1 MQTGTASIQ
10 MLSGNNSKKK
20 LSGHNYTGSPVT
32 DTLTNG
38 FFKVDRS
45 WKVQYWNKAA
55 EKLLGVQAE
64 DIIGKNIWDKF
75 ADLLPLEF
83 YTVYQSA
90 FLQTIPVH
98 FEEYWGQMGAWFD
111 VVTYHLDDTLSV
123 SFKSSNKPHAE
134 YPENPYQRLKVL
146 TELYKFVTEITNDCL
161 WEWDVQQKEIFWID
175 GGHKKVFG
183 YPIENALI
191 PQQFWEACLHPDDRQ
206 RVLDKIT
213 AAIDGGIT
221 ETWQDEYRFRKANG
235 EYAYVCDRGHL
246 IYQDGVV
253 ARIIGA
259 TQDNTE
265 KVLLEN
271 KLEVE
276 RAEGLMEVTNAVIT
290 AQENERSAIGREL
303 HDNINQVLAIAKM
316 NIQMAKTHTDKTSF
330 YLDKSLEL
338 VSNVITDIRL
348 LTKKMIIPALEFTGL
363 FENIRNLIE
372 DLSEVHPS
380 VIAFYTSNLTEA
392 EINEKLRVNIYR
404 IIQEQLN
411 NILTHTKATYAD
423 IALFKDAGNIVLL
436 ISDNGEGCEVGMV
449 KKGVGSINIMSRAH
463 LFHGTVYTIS
473 TPGEGYLLKITFPVS
488 NPEQVMYD

>member
-10 MLSGNNSKKK
+10 LLSGNNSKKK
-20 LSGHNYTGSPVT
+20 LSGNNYTGSPLT
-32 DTLTNG
+32 ETLTNG
-38 FFKVDRS
+38 FFTVDRN
-45 WKVQYWNKAA
+45 WTVQYWNKAA
-55 EKLLGVQAE
+55 EKLLGVSAT
-64 DIIGKNIWDKF
+64 DIIGKNIWEKF

-111 VVTYHLDDTLSV
+111 VVTYHCDDTLSV

-146 TELYKFVTEITNDCL
+146 AELYKFVTEITNDCL

-191 PQQFWEACLHPDDRQ
+191 PQQFWESCLHPDDRQ
-206 RVLDKIT
+206 RVLDKIN
-213 AAIDGGIT
+213 AAIAGGDT
-221 ETWQDEYRFRKANG
+221 EAWQDEYRFRKANG

-246 IYQDGVV
+246 VYQDGVV

-271 KLEVE
+271 KLQEE
-276 RAEGLMEVTNAVIT
+276 RADSLMEMTSAVFT
-290 AQENERSAIGREL
+290 AQENERTAIGREL
-303 HDNINQVLAIAKM
+303 HDNINQVLAITKM
-316 NIQMAKTHTDKTSF
+316 NIQMAKRNPLKSAI
-330 YLDKSLEL
+330 YLDKSMEL
-338 VSNVITDIRL
+338 LNGVISDIRN
-348 LTKKMIIPALEFTGL
+348 LTKKMIIPGIEFNGL
-363 FENIRNLIE
+363 FGNIKNLIA

-380 VIAFYTSNLTEA
+380 IIAFYTSNLTKD
-392 EINEKLRVNIYR
+392 EISEKLQVNIYR

-436 ISDNGEGCEVGMV
+436 ISDNGEGCEVGTV
-449 KKGVGSINIMSRAH
+449 KKGAGSINIMSRAH
-463 LFHGTVYTIS
+463 LFHGTVHTIS
-473 TPGEGYLLKITFPVS
+473 TPGEGYLLKITFPVTY
-488 NPEQVMYD
+488 PEQVLYD